1 VEIST
6 ESPQEVHRRSTRS
19 TEMIR
24 TEEYPLYF
32 KLSFDGKNPLVI
44 SQVDYGLVN
53 FLTVSEI
60 LIVYAFSGTA

>member
-6 ESPQEVHRRSTRS
+6 ESPQEVHRKSTRS
-19 TEMIR
+19 MEMIR

-44 SQVDYGLVN
+44 SQVDY
-53 FLTVSEI
+53 
-60 LIVYAFSGTA
+60 

>member
-1 VEIST
+1 MEILWKFPQNLHRKST
-6 ESPQEVHRRSTRS
+6 IS